1 MSILE
6 EENLNQITQKFTE
19 LDFKDTSIAE
29 KVEEIIND
37 VLKDNVDKIGTV
49 TKSTTIDEALAEE
62 KEGFEELKK
71 LQEEGI
77 LEYVENEDLK
87 NALNANAS
95 EGIKDE
101 EAEKFSLEEAGYVA
115 EALKEAKTEDIL
127 EEIFKRLEEVIEEKK
142 KALDKKIEEN
152 EAMRSKVEKREQLK
166 IAKAKVSNLY
176 QKTQNYKGTEG
187 KNLNQNVGA
196 AVADLDMQLV
206 KLTKETSRDGVEMTD
221 AMLDE
226 ENQKFEEEKK
236 NLDDLLSKIKESYKK
251 KDNENIKLD
260 LIEKQI
266 DDITEGITAN
276 MEFKDLRSK
285 SEALYTIYDQNKETK
300 GILELFQNKMI
311 TIKKEDARGI
321 EKEIQLSASSITD
334 AGMGRMN
341 KIRADY
347 MNHTSKENK
356 TEEDKE
362 RIQDD
367 IIIYKKYKNVFET
380 ICGDSLEIAP
390 LMTEQEYIN
399 EFEELEKNAEKNG
412 VFGSGKAN
420 KVAQQMQRIHK
431 VLEGFISRVDKNSR
445 IIEAYKIV
453 AGRLYYNSAVKD
465 SNLPPKTLIQ
475 EKRKE
480 TVKKIYKEEN
490 PNNHIEEEA
499 YRKMQETQEQISKD
513 VTGEL
518 INRKAA
524 GDVEKFSGDVID
536 KDGKVIKSGQGEVS
550 PYNYGYS
557 DSNDGSR

>member
-1 MSILE
+1 MSILGE
-6 EENLNQITQKFTE
+6 EKLNQITQKFTE
-19 LDFKDTSIAE
+19 LDFKDTNIAE

-37 VLKDNVDKIGTV
+37 MLKDNVDKIGTV

-101 EAEKFSLEEAGYVA
+101 EAEKLSLEEAGYVT

-142 KALDKKIEEN
+142 KAIDKKIEEN

-166 IAKAKVSNLY
+166 IAKAKVNNLY

-266 DDITEGITAN
+266 DDITKGITAN
-276 MEFKDLRSK
+276 MEFKDLCSK
-285 SEALYTIYDQNKETK
+285 SEALYTIYEQNKETK
-300 GILELFQNKMI
+300 GILKLFQNKMI
-311 TIKKEDARGI
+311 TINKEDARGL
-321 EKEIQLSASSITD
+321 EKEIQVSA
-334 AGMGRMN
+334 
-341 KIRADY
+341 
-347 MNHTSKENK
+347 
-356 TEEDKE
+356 
-362 RIQDD
+362 
-367 IIIYKKYKNVFET
+367 
-380 ICGDSLEIAP
+380 
-390 LMTEQEYIN
+390 
-399 EFEELEKNAEKNG
+399 
-412 VFGSGKAN
+412 
-420 KVAQQMQRIHK
+420 
-431 VLEGFISRVDKNSR
+431 
-445 IIEAYKIV
+445 
-453 AGRLYYNSAVKD
+453 
-465 SNLPPKTLIQ
+465 
-475 EKRKE
+475 
-480 TVKKIYKEEN
+480 
-490 PNNHIEEEA
+490 
-499 YRKMQETQEQISKD
+499 
-513 VTGEL
+513 
-518 INRKAA
+518 
-524 GDVEKFSGDVID
+524 
-536 KDGKVIKSGQGEVS
+536 
-550 PYNYGYS
+550 
-557 DSNDGSR
+557 